1 MMGIR
6 YTPAI
11 DIWSLGCIL
20 YELYVGY
27 PIFAGEDEK
36 EQV

>member
-11 DIWSLGCIL
+11 DMYSLGCIL
-20 YELYVGY
+20 YEFYAGTPLF
-27 PIFAGEDEK
+27 PGEDEK
-36 EQV
+36 EQM